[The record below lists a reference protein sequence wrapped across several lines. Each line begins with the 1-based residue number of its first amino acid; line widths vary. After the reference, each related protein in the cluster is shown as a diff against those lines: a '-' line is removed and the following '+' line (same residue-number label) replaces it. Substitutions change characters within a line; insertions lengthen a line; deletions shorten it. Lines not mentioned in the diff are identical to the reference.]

1 MRCDKPA
8 RCYQP
13 PRFSTVEGLRPRH
26 GNEQDNIPAPDAIP
40 ASPRREDVPKKVKS
54 GLTKIISPQPIS
66 VRLRTIDARQEI
78 HDGQTT
84 LAHRIVFGGDDVV
97 LVYVPARYLSF
108 SGSKC

>member
-1 MRCDKPA
+1 MGTSKTIS
-8 RCYQP
+8 P
-13 PRFSTVEGLRPRH
+13 PQTRF
-26 GNEQDNIPAPDAIP
+26 P